1 MISHFPKSKLG
12 GVVSMCREKMEGN
25 DTLKGSHDC
34 PLAVVSFREHKGT
47 WAVKNLVDGDISEM
61 LWSRQ

>member
-1 MISHFPKSKLG
+1 
-12 GVVSMCREKMEGN
+12 MCREKMEGN